1 MRVAAVLAASLTL
14 AAAASVTACSAGSK
28 SATDASA
35 PSSAAASG
43 PASAVPAGAGATSAA
58 AAGNSGG
65 SGAVKNFNVCTALTA
80 AQATQ
85 ITGTTFTTVKS
96 SNTQGVIFDCEYD
109 GAGTDMLQISVTPK
123 QGKYG
128 YDADVSAL
136 KTAGYPPNS
145 VTGVGDEAFSMPDP
159 NGNAG
164 SVGASSFA
172 SYGAVFGDVYIQIG
186 GLTYVTPAQG
196 KQIVEELHSKL

>member
-14 AAAASVTACSAGSK
+14 AAAASVAACSAGSK

-35 PSSAAASG
+35 PSGASASSAA
-43 PASAVPAGAGATSAA
+43 PAGAGATSAA
-58 AAGNSGG
+58 AAGSSGG

-85 ITGTTFTTVKS
+85 ITGTTFTTTKS

-136 KTAGYPPNS
+136 KTAGFPPNT

-159 NGNAG
+159 KGNAG

-172 SYGAVFGDVYIQIG
+172 SYGALFGDAYIHIA

>member
-14 AAAASVTACSAGSK
+14 AAAASVAACSAGSK

-35 PSSAAASG
+35 PSGASASSAA
-43 PASAVPAGAGATSAA
+43 PAGATSAA
-58 AAGNSGG
+58 AAGSSGG

-85 ITGTTFTTVKS
+85 ITGTTFTTTKS
-96 SNTQGVIFDCEYD
+96 SNVEEMIFDCEYD
-109 GAGTDMLQISVTPK
+109 GAGTDMLQISVTP
-123 QGKYG
+123 QGGKYG
-128 YDADVSAL
+128 YDSDVSAL
-136 KTAGYPPNS
+136 KTAGFPPNT
-145 VTGVGDEAFSMPDP
+145 VTGAGDTASSAPDP
-159 NGNAG
+159 TGNAG

-172 SYGAVFGDVYIQIG
+172 SYGALFGDAYIHIA

>member
-35 PSSAAASG
+35 PSGASAS
-43 PASAVPAGAGATSAA
+43 SAVPAGAGATSAA
-58 AAGNSGG
+58 AAGSSGG

-80 AQATQ
+80 AQASQ
-85 ITGTTFTTVKS
+85 ITGTTFTTTKPNSVAG
-96 SNTQGVIFDCEYD
+96 QIFGCDYSTAD
-109 GAGTDMLQISVTPK
+109 GSALLQVSVTTVN
-123 QGKYG
+123 GKIG

-172 SYGAVFGDVYIQIG
+172 SYGAVFGGVYIKIG

-196 KQIVEELHSKL
+196 KQIVEELHGKL

>member
-35 PSSAAASG
+35 PSGASASSAA
-43 PASAVPAGAGATSAA
+43 PAGAGATSAA
-58 AAGNSGG
+58 AAGSSGG

-85 ITGTTFTTVKS
+85 ITGTTFTTTKS

-136 KTAGYPPNS
+136 KTAGFPPNT

-159 NGNAG
+159 KGNAG

-172 SYGAVFGDVYIQIG
+172 SYGALFGDAYIHIA